1 MVEINN
7 TNIEGCY
14 YTDYFSHVDDRGTF
28 DKFYI
33 KKTLNN
39 FDVKESAL
47 SVNLKKNTI
56 RGIHYCE
63 DNEYSQN
70 KIILCISGSLLD
82 VVIDLRKESKTFKN
96 IFYKT
101 FNFNDKKLI
110 HIPKGCGHAFLTLED
125 NTSLIYLMDGYYNDN
140 KEKGI
145 LWNSIDFSW
154 DIKKPIISLKDSK
167 FPKYIDKFNL

>member
-14 YTDYFSHVDDRGTF
+14 YTNYFSHIDERGTF

-33 KKTLNN
+33 KKSLNN

-47 SVNLKKNTI
+47 SINLKKDTI
-56 RGIHYCE
+56 RGIHYCDE
-63 DNEYSQN
+63 DKYSQN

-82 VVIDLRKESKTFKN
+82 VVIDLRKESKTFTN
-96 IFYKT
+96 VFYKI

-125 NTSLIYLMDGYYNDN
+125 NTSLIYLMDNYYNDN

-145 LWNSIDFSW
+145 LWNSIDFNW
-154 DIKKPIISLKDSK
+154 NIQNPIVSEKDLK
-167 FPKYIDKFNL
+167 FPTYSNLFNL